1 MATKPEYAA
10 YVCDQLRGAGEVAAR
25 KMFGEYGLYCDG
37 KVIGLICDNQL
48 FIKRTEAGAAL
59 MPGCPEGEPYKG
71 AKPCLL
77 IEDLEDRELMER
89 LVRAT
94 WEELPLPKPKKPKR
108 SKAEKQQP

>member
-77 IEDLEDRELMER
+77 IEDLEDRGLLER

-94 WEELPLPKPKKPKR
+94 WEELPPPKPKKPKR

>member
-77 IEDLEDRELMER
+77 IEDLEDRGLMER

-94 WEELPLPKPKKPKR
+94 WEELPFPKPR
-108 SKAEKQQP
+108 RRASKS

>member
-77 IEDLEDRELMER
+77 I
-89 LVRAT
+89 
-94 WEELPLPKPKKPKR
+94 
-108 SKAEKQQP
+108 

>member
-48 FIKRTEAGAAL
+48 FKIGRAS
-59 MPGCPEGEPYKG
+59 C
-71 AKPCLL
+71 
-77 IEDLEDRELMER
+77 RER
-89 LVRAT
+89 V
-94 WEELPLPKPKKPKR
+94 
-108 SKAEKQQP
+108 SKSV

>member
-59 MPGCPEGEPYKG
+59 MPG
-71 AKPCLL
+71 
-77 IEDLEDRELMER
+77 
-89 LVRAT
+89 
-94 WEELPLPKPKKPKR
+94 
-108 SKAEKQQP
+108 